1 MSDAHG
7 LPTELR
13 VLTNFEDVID
23 VLGGVVAVSKL
34 TQRSA
39 SAVCNWRNA
48 GAVFPA
54 SQYKRIRKALLK
66 RGFIA
71 ADQLFTFLSDEPNA
85 EPEANP
91 VVRVA

>member
-1 MSDAHG
+1 MTDGDGFS
-7 LPTELR
+7 EYR
-13 VLTNFEDVID
+13 VLTDFEDVID
-23 VLGGVVAVSKL
+23 VLGGVVATARL

-54 SQYKRIRKALLK
+54 SQYKRLRKALRE

-71 ADQLFTFLSDEPNA
+71 DERLFTFLSEEPNA
-85 EPEANP
+85 EPSTTP
-91 VVRVA
+91 IIRVA